1 MVIRFYF
8 YRKLFTTLGN
18 GKLCHSIDH
27 PVLEGERLFFRFDFT
42 HNFKNIYNN
51 FVNKQRMHP
60 STLGHERVLGESCV
74 AEFAHIKHL
83 YALEE
88 GKPIKV
94 AHALKKVSLN
104 PSSLARTS
112 PQHALGKNLSQ

>member
-1 MVIRFYF
+1 MVNFVTALTIQYW
-8 YRKLFTTLGN
+8 KVN
-18 GKLCHSIDH
+18 VC
-27 PVLEGERLFFRFDFT
+27 FFLFDFT

-60 STLGHERVLGESCV
+60 PILGHERVLGKSCV

-88 GKPIKV
+88 GKPIKIT
-94 AHALKKVSLN
+94 HALKK
-104 PSSLARTS
+104 SSS
-112 PQHALGKNLSQ
+112 